1 MIGRVS
7 ERPSVR
13 EKPLILVVDDVEDG
27 RAVVCDFLEL
37 RGFELATAAD
47 GVEAVEKALEL
58 VPDLVLMDVWL
69 PNMDGL
75 EATRRIKANPAT
87 AHVPVLALT
96 AHALASARAEA
107 EAAGCDGV
115 ITKPFFPRD
124 LEREVRRHLGMDA
137 EQG

>member
-1 MIGRVS
+1 MS
-7 ERPSVR
+7 ETPRR

-27 RAVVCDFLEL
+27 RIVVCDFLAL

-58 VPDLVLMDVWL
+58 RPDLILMDVWL
-69 PNMDGL
+69 PNMNGL
-75 EATRRIKANPAT
+75 EATRRIKADPRT
-87 AHVPVLALT
+87 ADVPILAVT

-115 ITKPFFPRD
+115 ITKPFSPRD
-124 LEREVRRHLGMDA
+124 LEHEVRRHLGMDVDD
-137 EQG
+137 EG

>member
-1 MIGRVS
+1 MS
-7 ERPSVR
+7 EAPRR

-27 RAVVCDFLEL
+27 RIVICDFLEL

-47 GVEAVEKALEL
+47 GVEAVDKALEL
-58 VPDLVLMDVWL
+58 RPDLILMDVWL

-75 EATRRIKANPAT
+75 EATRRIKADPRT
-87 AHVPVLALT
+87 AGVPILALT

-107 EAAGCDGV
+107 EAAGCDAV

-124 LEREVRRHLGMDA
+124 LEREVRRRLGMDVDEEA
-137 EQG
+137 

>member
-1 MIGRVS
+1 MS
-7 ERPSVR
+7 EAPRR

-27 RAVVCDFLEL
+27 RVVVGEFLEL

-47 GVEAVEKALEL
+47 GVEAVEKALAL
-58 VPDLVLMDVWL
+58 RPDLILMDVWL
-69 PNMDGL
+69 PKMDGL
-75 EATRRIKANPAT
+75 EATRRIKADPRT
-87 AHVPVLALT
+87 AGVPVLAVT

-124 LEREVRRHLGMDA
+124 LEREVRRHLGMEVEDD
-137 EQG
+137 G

>member
-1 MIGRVS
+1 MSQAPR
-7 ERPSVR
+7 R

-27 RAVVCDFLEL
+27 RIVICDFLEL

-47 GVEAVEKALEL
+47 GVEAVDKAFEL
-58 VPDLVLMDVWL
+58 RPDLILMDIWL
-69 PNMDGL
+69 PNLDGL
-75 EATRRIKANPAT
+75 EATRRIKADPRT
-87 AHVPVLALT
+87 ADVPILALT

-124 LEREVRRHLGMDA
+124 LEREVRRHLGMDVDDEA
-137 EQG
+137 

>member
-1 MIGRVS
+1 MS
-7 ERPSVR
+7 EAPRR

-27 RAVVCDFLEL
+27 RIVICDFLEL

-47 GVEAVEKALEL
+47 GVEAVDKAFEL
-58 VPDLVLMDVWL
+58 RPDLILMDVWL

-75 EATRRIKANPAT
+75 EATRRIKADPRT
-87 AHVPVLALT
+87 AGVPIIALT

-124 LEREVRRHLGMDA
+124 LEREVRRRLGMDVDD
-137 EQG
+137 EG

>member
-1 MIGRVS
+1 MS
-7 ERPSVR
+7 EAPRR

-27 RAVVCDFLEL
+27 RIVICDFLEL

-47 GVEAVEKALEL
+47 GVEAVDKAFEL
-58 VPDLVLMDVWL
+58 RPDLILMDVWL
-69 PNMDGL
+69 PNLDGL
-75 EATRRIKANPAT
+75 EATRRIKADPRT
-87 AHVPVLALT
+87 ADVPILALT

-124 LEREVRRHLGMDA
+124 LEREVRRHLGMDVDD
-137 EQG
+137 EG

>member
-1 MIGRVS
+1 MS
-7 ERPSVR
+7 EAPRR

-27 RAVVCDFLEL
+27 RIVVCDFLAL

-47 GVEAVEKALEL
+47 GVEAVEKAREL
-58 VPDLVLMDVWL
+58 RPDLILMDVWL

-75 EATRRIKANPAT
+75 EATRRIKADPRT
-87 AHVPVLALT
+87 SGVPILALT

-124 LEREVRRHLGMDA
+124 LEREVRRHLGMEVEDD
-137 EQG
+137 G

>member
-1 MIGRVS
+1 MS
-7 ERPSVR
+7 EAPRR

-27 RAVVCDFLEL
+27 RVVVGEFLEL

-47 GVEAVEKALEL
+47 GVEAVEKALAL
-58 VPDLVLMDVWL
+58 RPDLILMDVWL
-69 PNMDGL
+69 PKIDGL
-75 EATRRIKANPAT
+75 EATRRIKADPRT
-87 AHVPVLALT
+87 AGVPVLAVT

-124 LEREVRRHLGMDA
+124 LEREVRRHLGMEVEDD
-137 EQG
+137 G